1 MMYCAN
7 FLSGCGA
14 RALSQAVG
22 IRGDV
27 TLDSIGADWGK
38 GGRQK
43 LMHSRSTVYSYSG
56 PAVRED
62 DSL

>member
-1 MMYCAN
+1 MYWAN
-7 FLSGCGA
+7 ALSGCGA
-14 RALSQAVG
+14 RALSQAVV
-22 IRGDV
+22 IREDV

-43 LMHSRSTVYSYSG
+43 SIHSRSTVYSYSG
-56 PAVRED
+56 PVVREG